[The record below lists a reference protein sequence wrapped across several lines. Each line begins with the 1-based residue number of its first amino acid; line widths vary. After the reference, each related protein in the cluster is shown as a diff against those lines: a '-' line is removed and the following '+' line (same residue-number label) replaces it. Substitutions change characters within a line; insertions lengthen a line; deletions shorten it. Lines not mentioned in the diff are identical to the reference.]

1 MEPQENGNGQ
11 SSTGDANRDDNG
23 TTYKEW
29 TNYETWIT
37 YRWVMHDT
45 TSRGRW
51 RARASKLAGH
61 DAGAV
66 EVNETIQQLAK
77 ELQAAINA
85 ECSNHLPGL
94 KDDLLKLALERVVW
108 REVAKVVLGDL
119 IPAALSFDWLFPF
132 GSIVE
137 TAGVWAKIP
146 REERLTAV
154 ARHAHGDWGELDG
167 VFWGEND
174 SAVRCGERL
183 YSEYESKSGE
193 TFVIIT
199 AADRSVTTILLPEEY

>member
-1 MEPQENGNGQ
+1 MN
-11 SSTGDANRDDNG
+11 DDE

-37 YRWVMHDT
+37 YRWVMHDA
-45 TSRGRW
+45 SCRGRW

-66 EVNETIQQLAK
+66 EVNETIQQMAK
-77 ELQAAINA
+77 ELQEAINA
-85 ECSNHLPGL
+85 ECSALPGL

-119 IPAALSFDWLFPF
+119 IPAALWFDWLFPF
-132 GSIVE
+132 GSIAE
-137 TAGVWAKIP
+137 TVGVWTRIP
-146 REERLTAV
+146 RDERLAAV

-183 YSEYESKSGE
+183 YSEYQSKCGE
-193 TFVIIT
+193 TFLIIT